1 MKKFIYII
9 TLLFLT
15 ACDETQNIPSTT
27 TVNAPT
33 NTPVI
38 PKPNAEGKA
47 VHNSATCAIDIPKN
61 AALVSAKENLRIAGW
76 AYDGET
82 MTTPVTVQVN
92 LVSVNELN
100 NKILDATRFK
110 RPDLVTGLKNSSI
123 EMAGVDLIIPANTLV
138 PGKYDLVIL
147 QNGPNYVVRC
157 AKGFSVEVVDNLP
170 PVQAPVVNSEPVK
183 APTSVTKPEVKSAV
197 SKKKAIKAKN
207 IEE

>member
-15 ACDETQNIPSTT
+15 ACDETQNTPSTT

-47 VHNSATCAIDIPKN
+47 VHNSATCAIDMPKN

-100 NKILDATRFK
+100 NKILDATRSK
-110 RPDLVTGLKNSSI
+110 RPDLVESTKKNGV
-123 EMAGVDLIIPANTLV
+123 EMAGINLTIPANTLV
-138 PGKYDLVIL
+138 PGKYNLVIL
-147 QNGPNYVVRC
+147 QDGPNYTVQC
-157 AKGFSVEVVDNLP
+157 AKGYNFEVVEKLP